1 MSDIYTAETIPC
13 STDANT
19 LPPERA
25 IDAQVVLIP
34 RDSDWSGFSLEMAA
48 ILSEW
53 ELDGRH

>member
-13 STDANT
+13 SMNAIT

-48 ILSEW
+48 ILSEL
-53 ELDGRH
+53 EAE